1 MQLYVFF
8 LTIFGWLSGFSK
20 VFFSSFFLKLS
31 IISDAIIFSKPSG
44 RMFLRF
50 FEPQCKDVM
59 FAVYF
64 PSLVRFNFASEVKFL
79 GQRALQNLP
88 SRKSKLSQVLRHHGS
103 HIDHYSLSR
112 PTCSCVHLKTF
123 YKKSWTRGLLAFA
136 QPSVTS
142 PWKPHRS

>member
-123 YKKSWTRGLLAFA
+123 YKKSWTRG
-136 QPSVTS
+136 PEG
-142 PWKPHRS
+142 

>member
-1 MQLYVFF
+1 MFFFSQFLVGFQGFPKYFF
-8 LTIFGWLSGFSK
+8 LL
-20 VFFSSFFLKLS
+20 FFLKLS

-123 YKKSWTRGLLAFA
+123 YKKSWTRG
-136 QPSVTS
+136 PEG
-142 PWKPHRS
+142 